1 MPKIVDSDAQRRAI
15 RRAARG
21 VFARRGV
28 SGTGLAH
35 VAREA
40 GMGRSSLYH
49 YYPGK
54 SALMRDMI
62 RELLGEEEALFAA
75 AARGAGTPLERMERL
90 TFALTEIFEDWSA
103 TGRLLLDLRL
113 RDASLFRPFF
123 RRIRRDLA
131 NLITQGQRRGMID
144 RALDPRLAAATMIG
158 AVDGLLLQHLVDPR
172 AFPDR
177 PALRETLLQVFR
189 KTLAP

>member
-1 MPKIVDSDAQRRAI
+1 MPKIVDPKAQRQAI
-15 RRAARG
+15 RKAARD

-49 YYPGK
+49 YYPDK
-54 SALMRDMI
+54 SALMRDII
-62 RELLGEEEALFAA
+62 RELLGEEEAMFEA

-90 TFALTEIFEDWSA
+90 TFALTEIFESWSA
-103 TGRLLLDLRL
+103 ASRMLLDLRL
-113 RDASLFRPFF
+113 RDAPLFRPFF

-131 NLITQGQRRGMID
+131 KLIIQGQRGDEID
-144 RALDPRLAAATMIG
+144 RSLDPELAAATMIG
-158 AVDGLLLQHLVDPR
+158 AVDGLLLQLLVDPR

>member
-35 VAREA
+35 VARQA

-49 YYPGK
+49 YYPDK

-62 RELLGEEEALFAA
+62 RELLGDEEALFAA

-90 TFALTEIFEDWSA
+90 TFALTEIFESWSA
-103 TGRLLLDLRL
+103 ASRLLLDLRL
-113 RDASLFRPFF
+113 RDASLFRRFF
-123 RRIRRDLA
+123 RRIRHDLE
-131 NLITQGQRRGMID
+131 NLITEGQHRDMID
-144 RALDPRLAAATMIG
+144 RSLDPRLAAATMIG

-177 PALRETLLQVFR
+177 PALRKTLLQVFR